1 MAVTDDI
8 RGFLADQLRIN
19 EAKALDGDL
28 PLVQNGI
35 IDSIELMQ
43 VVAFLETSYGIA
55 VDETE
60 FLPSNLRTLSTM
72 AAFVERK
79 RG

>member
-8 RGFLADQLRIN
+8 RSYLADQLRIS
-19 EAKALDGDL
+19 EAGSLDADL

-43 VVAFLETSYGIA
+43 VVSFLEKSYGIS

-60 FLPSNLRTLSTM
+60 FLPSNLRTLNTM

-79 RG
+79 RA